1 MVSLRLFGRVVCI
14 TLSQMTTI
22 VGYPAPSQSRHY
34 HHYSPIKH
42 QYHGRTRI
50 GSLMV
55 GVNSDAVHEP
65 VADHLGSFDE
75 NHYNAFEEA
84 VCSIVSRRN
93 VMRDFKK
100 KAEDLA
106 VVKQHL
112 LTRRRVLPAD
122 TDRFASNLASLDK
135 GTIKQWLTDRCEMYV
150 KETGL
155 TMQQHKLATVLLA
168 HLADHCARNSSPE
181 PLYVAWDKVIESG
194 MMPLSRTLS
203 TYLYVLGNGDY
214 SCSGRDIAEE
224 VAMLHDCLYEPNEK
238 TTTLLVKSLVSKG
251 DASGAEVGHLLDKH
265 P

>member
-1 MVSLRLFGRVVCI
+1 MVSRRLFGRVVCI

-22 VGYPAPSQSRHY
+22 VGYPAPSQSRH